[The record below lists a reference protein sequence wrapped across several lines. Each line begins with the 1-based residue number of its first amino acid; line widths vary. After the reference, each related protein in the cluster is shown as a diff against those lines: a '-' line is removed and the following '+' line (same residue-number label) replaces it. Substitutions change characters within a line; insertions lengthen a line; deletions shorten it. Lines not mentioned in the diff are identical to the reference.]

1 MEPSDHGLRSIC
13 RARSGGVGTHPGQ
26 RPPGAATPG
35 GAVGSIMCAWVRAPS
50 SPLPSVTSRP
60 SSSLLRPLPVPLH
73 SHSLPPPLNFH
84 LSLQALLVPPPC
96 VLQASLC
103 ALSMVPSCPLRAPAG
118 SLAAWRGS
126 LALLALSAG
135 PIQTQTS
142 WGPLCPSRRWRGRV
156 DPRRHSLRVT
166 SRDPCTGSWGLPQA
180 RDLRAGTLEALQ
192 SGPRGQRDRLP
203 AQVVPRVYSNVLYF
217 EGK

>member
-1 MEPSDHGLRSIC
+1 M
-13 RARSGGVGTHPGQ
+13 
-26 RPPGAATPG
+26 
-35 GAVGSIMCAWVRAPS
+35 
-50 SPLPSVTSRP
+50 
-60 SSSLLRPLPVPLH
+60 
-73 SHSLPPPLNFH
+73 
-84 LSLQALLVPPPC
+84 
-96 VLQASLC
+96 
-103 ALSMVPSCPLRAPAG
+103 
-118 SLAAWRGS
+118 
-126 LALLALSAG
+126 
-135 PIQTQTS
+135 
-142 WGPLCPSRRWRGRV
+142 